1 MLHINLTVIFIDL
14 EVQLLLPSN
23 DTQNEV
29 ESKLKETYDR
39 AGKT

>member
-29 ESKLKETYDR
+29 ESKLKENYDR
-39 AGKT
+39 GKT

>member
-1 MLHINLTVIFIDL
+1 MLHINLTVIFINL

-29 ESKLKETYDR
+29 ELKLKETYDR
-39 AGKT
+39 GKT

>member
-39 AGKT
+39 AKT

>member
-29 ESKLKETYDR
+29 GSKLKETYDR
-39 AGKT
+39 GKT

>member
-29 ESKLKETYDR
+29 ESKLEETYDR
-39 AGKT
+39 GKT

>member
-1 MLHINLTVIFIDL
+1 MLHMNLTVIFINL

-39 AGKT
+39 GKT

>member
-1 MLHINLTVIFIDL
+1 MLHINLTVTFIDL

-39 AGKT
+39 DKT